1 MTPAPQVST
10 WREYGRF
17 IMSISCR
24 RLEDVIAVSAAGVQY
39 RIERHLVQQPTTDPT
54 VDAFAVLTC
63 RLSSGGTVIRE
74 GDGVYRLESGE
85 VLRAVDRRRKK
96 NRLDR

>member
-1 MTPAPQVST
+1 
-10 WREYGRF
+10 
-17 IMSISCR
+17 
-24 RLEDVIAVSAAGVQY
+24 
-39 RIERHLVQQPTTDPT
+39 
-54 VDAFAVLTC
+54 
-63 RLSSGGTVIRE
+63 VIRE

>member
-1 MTPAPQVST
+1 
-10 WREYGRF
+10 
-17 IMSISCR
+17 MSISCR
-24 RLEDVIAVSAAGVQY
+24 RLEDVIAVSATGVQY
-39 RIERHLVQQPTTDPT
+39 RIERHLVQQSTTDPN
-54 VDAFAVLTC
+54 VDTGIVLSC
-63 RLSSGGTVIRE
+63 RLSTGGTVIRE